1 MIENFAEF
9 PARDVFFLL
18 AAAPGEG
25 KAGSLAGW
33 AKDLFDV
40 EGPTFWVAVAFIL
53 FVALMVWKARKALMG
68 GLDARAV
75 RIKGEIDE
83 AQRLRDEAQAL
94 LAEYRKKQREALG
107 EIEGMLKQAED
118 EAKRS
123 KAKAETE
130 LAAALKRREQQALDR
145 IAQAEAQ
152 AVSAVRNLA
161 VDLAVAATQKLLA
174 EKLDPAKA
182 QALISDAIAE
192 LPRRLQ

>member
-1 MIENFAEF
+1 MIENFAEL
-9 PARDVFFLL
+9 PARDVFLLL

-33 AKDLFDV
+33 AKDLLDTN
-40 EGPTFWVAVAFIL
+40 GPTFWVAVAFIL
-53 FVALMVWKARKALMG
+53 FVGLMVWKARKALLG

-83 AQRLRDEAQAL
+83 AQRLRDEAHAL
-94 LAEYRKKQREALG
+94 LAEYQKKQREALG
-107 EIEGMLKQAED
+107 EAQGMLKQAAE

-130 LAAALKRREQQALDR
+130 LEAALKRRERQALDR

-152 AVSAVRNLA
+152 AVSEVRNLA
-161 VDLAVAATQKLLA
+161 VDLAVAATQKILM

-182 QALISDAIAE
+182 EGLVSEAIAE